1 GALVFDLDPTFLFVG
16 STAQIGTRAVQG
28 LLHFDQ
34 IFERALAAI
43 VNARAAFNYANA
55 SENMLRQTANSEE
68 EFRREVF
75 DQDLAY
81 RNQLI
86 EIFGT
91 PYEGTIGAG
100 KAYPAGYLGPDT
112 MLFMYANVRDVSAIT
127 VPGPSTQFTNDF

>member
-55 SENMLRQTANSEE
+55 SENMLRQVANTEE
-68 EFRREVF
+68 EFRRNVF

-91 PYEGTIGAG
+91 PYEGTIGSGRAYRSEERRVG
-100 KAYPAGYLGPDT
+100 KECRSRWSPYH
-112 MLFMYANVRDVSAIT
+112 
-127 VPGPSTQFTNDF
+127 